1 MVVPLPSLFLRCLG
15 GRRGG
20 DTGGGVEWGELFA
33 EEDLKALTG
42 CTELSI
48 DCARDCSSFFLNDDC
63 NAEIVQSQSQ

>member
-1 MVVPLPSLFLRCLG
+1 M
-15 GRRGG
+15 
-20 DTGGGVEWGELFA
+20 EWGELFA

-63 NAEIVQSQSQ
+63 NAEIVQLQSQ